1 MASSSSERVPV
12 TVLTGFLGSGKTTLL
27 NHILTATHGKKIAI
41 IENEFGDVG
50 IDDALIQK
58 TSKFSSEEEIIEV
71 LNGCLCCSVRQDLV
85 VLLKGFAER
94 AAAGELKLD
103 AIIIETTGMADPAP
117 VAQTFLIYDE
127 IKAFARLDGIVT
139 MVDAKH
145 VERHLDAVKPEGVV
159 NEAVAQAA
167 FADRLLLNK
176 TDLVTEADLAR
187 IEARLRGINAFAP
200 IRRCS
205 RGDVSVDSVLNIHGF
220 DLQRALQ
227 TNPQLLNPENAPTQ
241 HDKTVTSVSLD
252 QGAPRHMRTVQ
263 KGDLDFELATDFLE
277 YIAES
282 QGEDIYRMK
291 GVLAVAHSQQKYI
304 YHAVH
309 MTFSGGFEEAWQ
321 PGEPRES
328 KMVFIG
334 KGLDEQFLA
343 STFNNCL
350 ATPENLTRKASTLR
364 FKPGDAVECRTTG
377 FDAEE
382 GERWAAGTVVEV
394 LHRADD
400 MAPGEVAPYRV
411 RLEDGSELTVLTD
424 EGSEIV
430 GANSHGDEE
439 DGEEAGEGCEAQA
452 APQQQQQFRVQ
463 VPDGVHAGQAFPATV
478 GGGHLIFQITV
489 PPGHGPGSWL
499 TVTAPVEATGGAR
512 AGGGAEGSGAAAAGN
527 SAEGTHA
534 RTTHQAAS
542 EGEADHE
549 ADEASK
555 RHKA

>member
-1 MASSSSERVPV
+1 MSDSDGEDLTRVPV
-12 TVLTGFLGSGKTTLL
+12 TILTGFLGSGKTTLL
-27 NHILTATHGKKIAI
+27 NHILTATHGKKIAV
-41 IENEFGDVG
+41 IENEFGDIS
-50 IDDALIQK
+50 IDDKLLQK
-58 TSKFSSEEEIIEV
+58 NSQFKSDEEIVEV
-71 LNGCLCCSVRQDLV
+71 LNGCICCTVRQDLIAI
-85 VLLKGFAER
+85 LN
-94 AAAGELKLD
+94 KLRQRVRSGKLHLD
-103 AIIIETTGMADPAP
+103 GIVIETTGMADPAP
-117 VAQTFLIYDE
+117 VAQTFLAHAKIRG
-127 IKAFARLDGIVT
+127 FARLDGIVT
-139 MVDAKH
+139 LVDAKH
-145 VERHLDAVKPEGVV
+145 IERHLDAVKPEGVV
-159 NEAVAQAA
+159 NEAVAQVA

-430 GANSHGDEE
+430 GANSHGDE
-439 DGEEAGEGCEAQA
+439 DGEEAGEGDEAAEEA
-452 APQQQQQFRVQ
+452 A
-463 VPDGVHAGQAFPATV
+463 
-478 GGGHLIFQITV
+478 
-489 PPGHGPGSWL
+489 
-499 TVTAPVEATGGAR
+499 EA
-512 AGGGAEGSGAAAAGN
+512 AE
-527 SAEGTHA
+527 EEKP
-534 RTTHQAAS
+534 AAS
-542 EGEADHE
+542 TSTA
-549 ADEASK
+549 
-555 RHKA
+555 RRRTRKATD

>member
-277 YIAES
+277 YIAE
-282 QGEDIYRMK
+282 
-291 GVLAVAHSQQKYI
+291 YI

-334 KGLDEQFLA
+334 KGLDEQFLASSVPACGSLVA

-382 GERWAAGTVVEV
+382 GERWAAGTVVEAPRRAESAPPV

-430 GANSHGDEE
+430 GANSHGDE